1 MPFTLAELQQA
12 HVEFKK
18 FKYRNPHRRSHHER
32 YIFPLFAGTY
42 FAYRKIDVFRI
53 VQVAKAISDDP
64 KYLDVGCGY
73 GDFLNKVRE
82 FLGNAIGIEKD
93 VRIFYNFNIPKPD
106 YIRIADA
113 RWQIEEEYD
122 LIFVGWM
129 DPGVDFTD
137 AVAAKTNA
145 VVTTL
150 DQGISQAAE
159 FDAHGFRRIAYWR
172 TPSWE
177 DVNTEIMNRYYT
189 KMSAETRRVLFEL
202 RGAHNLWYVYSKKP
216 SISRA
221 IKSALLERLEEEK
234 KVPQDR
240 YDFEDVLDE
249 CGFMYLQGLHNIN
262 NNLSDEKQQ
271 DVLWDVKFVES

>member
-1 MPFTLAELQQA
+1 MTSFNIQDLIKA
-12 HVEFKK
+12 
-18 FKYRNPHRRSHHER
+18 RNSLEQFRAYSVSPYHER
-32 YIFPLFAGTY
+32 YSFPFLLGTY
-42 FAYRKIDVFRI
+42 FAYRKIDVLRLVSI
-53 VQVAKAISDDP
+53 SKAISDDP
-64 KYLDVGCGY
+64 KYVDVGCGY

-93 VRIFYNFNIPKPD
+93 ARIFYNLNVPKPN

-113 RWQIEEEYD
+113 RWEIEEEHD
-122 LIFVGWM
+122 IIFVGWM

-159 FDAHGFRRIAYWR
+159 FEAHGFSRIAYWR

-262 NNLSDEKQQ
+262 NNLSEEKQQ
-271 DVLWDVKFVES
+271 DLLWDVKFVES